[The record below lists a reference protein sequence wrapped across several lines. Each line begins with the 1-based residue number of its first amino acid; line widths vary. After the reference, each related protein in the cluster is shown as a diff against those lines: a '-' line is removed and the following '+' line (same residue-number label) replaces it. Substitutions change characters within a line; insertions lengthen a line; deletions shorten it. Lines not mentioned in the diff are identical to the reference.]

1 MIPVL
6 SSWTKGAI
14 SSRVTKTTRYSD
26 SKSHIAF
33 LLACLIPA
41 WLWRRRRCC
50 RRCRGCC
57 RPGAGIEWFDEKF
70 AKSAE
75 STGAFVITKAA
86 ANSGAENAVAFRL
99 AVGII
104 AIRGRCGCR
113 RCCGGSRS
121 CCLEDCGCGGGG
133 GGGVELVSERG
144 CERFLRGLK
153 RVIREIN
160 LLGRQKPTRGNPLRC
175 KNQRLRRP
183 LIE

>member
-1 MIPVL
+1 MSDQIPRH
-6 SSWTKGAI
+6 I
-14 SSRVTKTTRYSD
+14 SHYCFCSY
-26 SKSHIAF
+26 
-33 LLACLIPA
+33 C
-41 WLWRRRRCC
+41 RCC
-50 RRCRGCC
+50 SRGP
-57 RPGAGIEWFDEKF
+57 RARIKWFNEEIS
-70 AKSAE
+70 KSAE

-99 AVGII
+99 TVGII
-104 AIRGRCGCR
+104 AIRRCCGRR
-113 RCCGGSRS
+113 RCCACSRS
-121 CCLEDCGCGGGG
+121 CCLEDCGCRGGG